1 MRVLARTVVR
11 SEGVFEV
18 LDGPFGQVE
27 LVWAGMGKEGLF
39 GARVGE
45 CERR

>member
-1 MRVLARTVVR
+1 MR

-18 LDGPFGQVE
+18 LDGLFVQVE
-27 LVWAGMGKEGLF
+27 LVWAGVGKEGLF

-45 CERR
+45 CERRRRVGVGG